1 MTNIFYQNH
10 DVDFSF
16 NSGAVEFAS
25 MMSVDAYFTKSGIK
39 MTSTLH
45 SSTGVSTKIE
55 IKNKQEYVFNF
66 DVPKTKSEIV
76 TAR

>member
-1 MTNIFYQNH
+1 
-10 DVDFSF
+10 
-16 NSGAVEFAS
+16 

-45 SSTGVSTKIE
+45 SSTGISTKIE
-55 IKNKQEYVFNF
+55 IKNKEEYVFNF

>member
-1 MTNIFYQNH
+1 
-10 DVDFSF
+10 
-16 NSGAVEFAS
+16 

-76 TAR
+76 TARWALCNKSN

>member
-1 MTNIFYQNH
+1 
-10 DVDFSF
+10 
-16 NSGAVEFAS
+16 
-25 MMSVDAYFTKSGIK
+25 MMSVDAYFTKCGIK

-55 IKNKQEYVFNF
+55 IKNKEEMIFNY
-66 DVPKTKSEIV
+66 DVPKTKSEII